1 VTTGKVIRAL
11 VGLTVLVILL
21 AMVNGWWADY
31 KNATPKSGS
40 AEATS
45 TAVATETAPSAAT
58 GRTVL
63 VLTDGLNFREKP
75 DATGASIRGL
85 KKGETF
91 VLVSQSGGWLK
102 LSDASGQIGWVNN
115 NPQYVRIE
123 KK

>member
-11 VGLTVLVILL
+11 VGLAVLVILL
-21 AMVNGWWADY
+21 VVVNGWWADY

-40 AEATS
+40 AETTS
-45 TAVATETAPSAAT
+45 TAVAPETAPPAA
-58 GRTVL
+58 GPTVL

-91 VLVSQSGGWLK
+91 VLVSQSGSWLE
-102 LSDASGQIGWVNN
+102 LSDAAGQIGWVNN

-123 KK
+123 KKK